1 MELEH
6 RCYNVTSQAGTPSPI
21 SSTKRL
27 RPGPAPGRKHWGTLG
42 IEQALGTLGIFLH
55 QKKQSSADCFFFSV
69 ASTPGWSMSLKA
81 APFALKVLVHVNPLS
96 SSNQIWKKPVWQKYR
111 CSHTD
116 YFNTSVAKAKAT
128 RSVLEAPRVTVPN
141 DLGDVETS
149 SRFSTLGDSMARR
162 VDWAV
167 VPAHCQPIENKLVL

>member
-42 IEQALGTLGIFLH
+42 IEQALGTLGIFSI
-55 QKKQSSADCFFFSV
+55 KKNRLQLIAFFFCCFNS
-69 ASTPGWSMSLKA
+69 GMKYRSLKA
-81 APFALKVLVHVNPLS
+81 APSASKVLVHVNPLS

>member
-1 MELEH
+1 MLQCH
-6 RCYNVTSQAGTPSPI
+6 VSGWNAITDFLYKASQA
-21 SSTKRL
+21 
-27 RPGPAPGRKHWGTLG
+27 RPCTWQK
-42 IEQALGTLGIFLH
+42 ALGDTGHRTSTGDTGHVFH
-55 QKKQSSADCFFFSV
+55 QKKQSSADCCFFFCCFNS
-69 ASTPGWSMSLKA
+69 GMKYRSLKA
-81 APFALKVLVHVNPLS
+81 APSALKVLVHVNPLS